1 MEIHGSI
8 LGTRVLRTE
17 DPRFLTGNGTFIDN
31 LAMPGALHVA
41 FVQSTVAHGRIVNID
56 LADARSMAGVAAIYT
71 AADHD
76 LAPQGLPNPRMNEA
90 SRRPM
95 LAVDTVRFVGELI
108 AMVVAE
114 TRAQAVDAANAVIV
128 DYEPYPAV
136 TTIDGALAPDAP
148 RIHPSSESNIAI
160 EAGFRKGDEIFNG
173 CDVIV
178 RQRIENQ
185 RVAPCPLEV
194 RANVAK
200 WVDGKLTM
208 WSCSQGAH
216 GVRDELA
223 EAFGLAHDHIHVI
236 TPDVGGGFGA
246 KGGTYPEDMLVPW
259 AARRLGRPV
268 RWTETR
274 SESMV
279 GLDHGRGQVLFAE
292 LGGTRD
298 GKFMAYRL
306 TATQDGGAYA
316 SFGCMMPFI
325 TRSMAQAVYNFNQLD
340 VKVGSVF
347 TNTSPVGAYRGA
359 GRPEASHVM
368 ERVVDVYAAEIDLDP
383 AELRRRNFIQPD
395 QFPFVTAGKMTYDC
409 GDFEGALDRALAA
422 SDYAGLRRLQGERRA
437 SGGSLVIGIGVASYV
452 EVTGGGQEFGSIEVL
467 PNGRAIV
474 RTGTSPHG
482 QGHQTS
488 FAMIASD
495 LTGIPMDRIDVRFG
509 DTDDVARG
517 NGTGGSRSL
526 QLGGSAVKGATEALI
541 EQARALAAQ
550 LLEANPDD
558 VVLDRQAGQFHV
570 AGTPAKSL
578 NWHALADSGLEPL
591 NAQFDLPTTASTFP
605 FGTHVAVVEVD
616 SETGFVRLVRHV
628 ACDDAGT
635 ILNPLLVDGQVH
647 GGIAQGVAQTLFERV
662 AFDDD
667 GNPITAN
674 FADYAFPSAAELP
687 MFERV
692 AMETPTPLN
701 SLGAKGIGEAGTI
714 GSTPAVH
721 NAVLDALSHL
731 GVKHIDMPTTPERI
745 WRALTH

>member
-1 MEIHGSI
+1 MI
-8 LGTRVLRTE
+8 V
-17 DPRFLTGNGTFIDN
+17 
-31 LAMPGALHVA
+31 PGALHAA
-41 FVQSTVAHGRIVNID
+41 FVQSTVAHGRVLAID
-56 LADARSMAGVAAIYT
+56 LAAARSMPGVVAIYT
-71 AADHD
+71 ATDVD
-76 LAPQGLPNPRMNEA
+76 MPPEDLPNPRMHEA
-90 SRRPM
+90 TRRPAM
-95 LAVDTVRFVGELI
+95 ASETVRFVGELL

-114 TRAQAVDAANAVIV
+114 TRAQAVDAAAAVVV
-128 DYEPYPAV
+128 DYEQFLAI
-136 TTIDGALAPDAP
+136 TTIDGSLVEGAILV
-148 RIHPSSESNIAI
+148 HPLSGSNVAI
-160 EAGFRKGDEIFNG
+160 EAGFRKGDEIFDG

-194 RANVAK
+194 RANVAQ
-200 WVDGKLTM
+200 WHSSSESPGDGLTM

-216 GVRDELA
+216 GVRNVLA
-223 EAFGLAHDHIHVI
+223 EVFGLTHDQVQVI

-246 KGGTYPEDMLVPW
+246 KGGTYPEDLLVPW
-259 AARRLGRPV
+259 AARQLKRPV
-268 RWTETR
+268 RWVETR

-279 GLDHGRGQVLFAE
+279 GLDHGRGQVLYAE
-292 LGGTRD
+292 LGGTRA
-298 GKFMAYRL
+298 GVFKAYRL
-306 TATQDGGAYA
+306 SVTQDAGAY
-316 SFGCMMPFI
+316 SGFGAMMPFI
-325 TRSMAQAVYNFNQLD
+325 TRSMAHAVYNFEQID
-340 VKVGSVF
+340 VLARSVF

-359 GRPEASHVM
+359 GRPEATHVI
-368 ERVVDVYAAEIDLDP
+368 ERMVDLYAAEIDFDP
-383 AELRRRNFIQPD
+383 AELRRLNFIQPD
-395 QFPFVTAGKMTYDC
+395 QFPMSTLTKMTYDI
-409 GDFEGALDRALAA
+409 GDYEGALDRALTA
-422 SDYAGLRRLQGERRA
+422 SDYAALRRAQGEHRA
-437 SGGSLVIGIGVASYV
+437 AGSRMLMGIGVASYV
-452 EVTGGGQEFGSIEVL
+452 EVTGGGEEFGSIEVL
-467 PNGRAIV
+467 PDGRAIV

-495 LTGIPMDRIDVRFG
+495 LTGIPIDKIEVRFG
-509 DTDDVARG
+509 DTHDVPRG

-526 QLGGSAVKGATEALI
+526 QLGGSAVKGATENLVA
-541 EQARALAAQ
+541 QARELAAQ

-558 VVLDRQAGQFHV
+558 LVLDRGVGAFHV

-578 NWHALADSGLEPL
+578 TWAALAAGLEGSAASGVASL
-591 NAQFDLPTTASTFP
+591 SAEYDLPNTASTFP

-616 SETGFVRLVRHV
+616 RDTGFVRLLRHI

-674 FADYAFPSAAELP
+674 FADYAFPSAAEMP

-692 AMETPTPLN
+692 SMETPTPLN

-714 GSTPAVH
+714 GATPAVH

-731 GVKHIDMPTTPERI
+731 GVKHVDMPTTPERI
-745 WRALTH
+745 WRALGS